1 MDKQARTLIIAALL
15 SCSFGC
21 ASLHIEPAD
30 SAGVKI
36 AKGVMRIPVGVLT
49 LGRSEMYHQR
59 ERVMRSW
66 IGHHEA
72 DLLMA
77 WGPPAAVLDA
87 GGGDYI
93 LVYIEDR
100 MHVTSGRSVTSSSAT
115 ASAQV
120 YGNKVYGQAQGQS
133 RTTYTP
139 AVVQQ
144 WTVFRQFRV
153 RPTGE
158 IVAYSWRGL

>member
-1 MDKQARTLIIAALL
+1 MDKQVGTVIVAALL

-72 DLLMA
+72 DLLMS
-77 WGPPAAVLDA
+77 WGPPVAVLDV
-87 GGGDYI
+87 GSGERI
-93 LVYIEDR
+93 LVYTENR
-100 MHVTSGRSVTSSSAT
+100 TQVTPGRAVTTSSAT
-115 ASAQV
+115 ASGQV
-120 YGNKVYGQAQGQS
+120 YGSGVYGQAQGKSQ
-133 RTTYTP
+133 TTYTP
-139 AVVQQ
+139 A
-144 WTVFRQFRV
+144 T
-153 RPTGE
+153 
-158 IVAYSWRGL
+158 